1 MKSRMNFL
9 RSYTGLITIS
19 WIFAFAVAPTARDV
33 VDVVLS
39 DNALN
44 ALMRPT
50 YGVIIVAAGILLVL
64 LLVYLAT
71 KMKRRAE
78 NKVRHSDPIL
88 LTDIQTLAQSN
99 SPLLDDAIALR
110 CAQTEQGRSPGD

>member
-1 MKSRMNFL
+1 MKFW
-9 RSYTGLITIS
+9 RSYSGLLTIA
-19 WIFAFAVAPTARDV
+19 WIFAVAVAPTARDV

-50 YGVIIVAAGILLVL
+50 NGVIVAAVFILLVL
-64 LLVYLAT
+64 LLAYLAT